1 MLYMK
6 KFLSLL
12 LVLGLLG
19 SSQVALAAEESPA
32 PLPVWSHSILADG
45 YSLGLFGD
53 EISVQHSQ
61 TVTMEQV
68 EALAQT
74 VGDKLALLDLEPR
87 PADGT
92 ALVLDTTRGGVMN
105 ALYQEAAAYA
115 FPGVEQGPEAFMTSV
130 GALAGDG
137 SGLHLDGAGGR
148 RHGQQPDP
156 EPV

>member
-19 SSQVALAAEESPA
+19 SSQVTLAAEESPA
-32 PLPVWSHSILADG
+32 PLPGWSHSILADG

-53 EISVQHSQ
+53 EISAQHSQ

-68 EALAQT
+68 EALART

-87 PADGT
+87 PADGDRPG
-92 ALVLDTTRGGVMN
+92 AGHHPGRRDERPVSGGRR
-105 ALYQEAAAYA
+105 LLL
-115 FPGVEQGPEAFMTSV
+115 PRR
-130 GALAGDG
+130 
-137 SGLHLDGAGGR
+137 GAGGR
-148 RHGQQPDP
+148 GLYDLCGGPWP
-156 EPV
+156 ETAPACIWTGPAPCWRPPPWPTA

>member
-32 PLPVWSHSILADG
+32 PLPGWSHSILADG

-61 TVTMEQV
+61 TVTMEQA
-68 EALAQT
+68 EALART
-74 VGDKLALLDLEPR
+74 VGDKLALLGSCAKTKIQR
-87 PADGT
+87 T
-92 ALVLDTTRGGVMN
+92 ACASEYDD
-105 ALYQEAAAYA
+105 YE
-115 FPGVEQGPEAFMTSV
+115 E
-130 GALAGDG
+130 
-137 SGLHLDGAGGR
+137 
-148 RHGQQPDP
+148 
-156 EPV
+156 

>member
-32 PLPVWSHSILADG
+32 PLPGWSHSILADG

-68 EALAQT
+68 EALART

-87 PADGT
+87 ARQ
-92 ALVLDTTRGGVMN
+92 RGPPWCWTPPG
-105 ALYQEAAAYA
+105 AA
-115 FPGVEQGPEAFMTSV
+115 
-130 GALAGDG
+130 
-137 SGLHLDGAGGR
+137 
-148 RHGQQPDP
+148 
-156 EPV
+156 

>member
-1 MLYMK
+1 M
-6 KFLSLL
+6 
-12 LVLGLLG
+12 LGLLG

-74 VGDKLALLDLEPR
+74 VEDKLALLDLEPR
-87 PADGT
+87 PPTGPPWCWT
-92 ALVLDTTRGGVMN
+92 PPG
-105 ALYQEAAAYA
+105 AA
-115 FPGVEQGPEAFMTSV
+115 
-130 GALAGDG
+130 
-137 SGLHLDGAGGR
+137 
-148 RHGQQPDP
+148 
-156 EPV
+156 

>member
-74 VGDKLALLDLEPR
+74 VEDKLALLDLEPR

-105 ALYQEAAAYA
+105 ALYQEAAATPSPA
-115 FPGVEQGPEAFMTSV
+115 WSRGPRP
-130 GALAGDG
+130 L
-137 SGLHLDGAGGR
+137 
-148 RHGQQPDP
+148 
-156 EPV
+156 